1 MEESQPDFSKGQ
13 WLLKIIQKV
22 YCEASCIEG
31 EKSWKEYMFPHI
43 VKCNFHLKKNPI
55 NSICKATH
63 KYGQFNTRE
72 IPIVN

>member
-1 MEESQPDFSKGQ
+1 MEESQPDFSKGH

-43 VKCNFHLKKNPI
+43 VKCNFHLKKNPLTLFVKQLT
-55 NSICKATH
+55 NMASL
-63 KYGQFNTRE
+63 
-72 IPIVN
+72 IPERFQL